1 MVGFV
6 VRLGIGALGL
16 WLAAEL
22 VPGVRIEGARA
33 LLLAA
38 LLLGIVNGIVRP
50 VIVFLTLPFTILTL
64 GLFLVV
70 INGAMLGLV
79 ALAMDDFSIQGFGS
93 ALLGSLIVSITS
105 WLAARY
111 VGSSGRIN
119 VIVVRRD

>member
-1 MVGFV
+1 MVGFA

-22 VPGVRIEGARA
+22 VPGVRIEGTRA

-38 LLLGIVNGIVRP
+38 LLLGMVNGIVRP
-50 VIVFLTLPFTILTL
+50 VVVFLTLPFTILSL

-79 ALAMDDFSIQGFGS
+79 ALAMDDFSIQGFGP
-93 ALLGSLIVSITS
+93 ALLALSLIHS
-105 WLAARY
+105 
-111 VGSSGRIN
+111 
-119 VIVVRRD
+119 